1 MNRFFGLLFLFMLS
15 VREEDGYMN
24 MFMNGGGDGD
34 REWLGDEHR
43 EPWGDSGEGESP
55 VGETSGGKVKTGAV
69 RYMSAR

>member
-1 MNRFFGLLFLFMLS
+1 
-15 VREEDGYMN
+15 MN

-43 EPWGDSGEGESP
+43 EPWGDSGEADSP
-55 VGETSGGKVKTGAV
+55 VGDTSGGKVKTGAV